1 MYHIWNIKYF
11 LIYTMEAQS
20 SEYEIPEYRCSFCNY
35 AFTTYLSKA
44 THEDKGKCKNK
55 KFSCDK
61 CHARFARK
69 EYLKKH
75 TCGKEFQCEYCER
88 KFKRELD
95 LRMHE
100 EKQTTP
106 CQKEYECYDCGRKFR
121 NTTQMK
127 KHTLYYCTENITPI

>member
-1 MYHIWNIKYF
+1 MYHIWSIKYF

-75 TCGKEFQCEYCER
+75 TCGKEFQCY
-88 KFKRELD
+88 K
-95 LRMHE
+95 
-100 EKQTTP
+100 
-106 CQKEYECYDCGRKFR
+106 
-121 NTTQMK
+121 
-127 KHTLYYCTENITPI
+127 NI

>member
-1 MYHIWNIKYF
+1 
-11 LIYTMEAQS
+11 MEAQS

-69 EYLKKH
+69 ECLKKH
-75 TCGKEFQCEYCER
+75 TCGKEFQCECCKR
-88 KFKRELD
+88 KFKRENL
-95 LRMHE
+95 
-100 EKQTTP
+100 T
-106 CQKEYECYDCGRKFR
+106 YECTRKSKPHHVLR
-121 NTTQMK
+121 R
-127 KHTLYYCTENITPI
+127 I

>member
-1 MYHIWNIKYF
+1 MRF
-11 LIYTMEAQS
+11 QS
-20 SEYEIPEYRCSFCNY
+20 TGVVFVAMPLQPTSQRQHTRTKENVRI
-35 AFTTYLSKA
+35 
-44 THEDKGKCKNK
+44 K

-95 LRMHE
+95 LQMHK

-127 KHTLYYCTENITPI
+127 KHILYYCTENITPI